1 MTLPSKRPRRR
12 SSGPPRV
19 HSTAVCDAG
28 CQIGEGTRI
37 WHFTHVLAGARIGR
51 DCSVGQGCFVGNVVI
66 GDGCRIQNHVN
77 LFDGV
82 LLEDA
87 VFCGPGVVF
96 TNVTR
101 PRAGWQVDEYQTT
114 RVGQGAT
121 LGANCTVR
129 CGVKLGAYCFV
140 AAGAVVV
147 RDVPPHAL
155 VRGVPAQQCG
165 WVSRAGEP
173 LEFNDQGEALCPLT
187 AEVYRLGPQGV
198 TLKGS
203 DDGADAE

>member
-1 MTLPSKRPRRR
+1 MSNNPSTKRLRQRA
-12 SSGPPRV
+12 SGPPQI
-19 HSTAVCDAG
+19 HPSAVCDAG

-37 WHFTHVLAGARIGR
+37 WHFSHVMAGAKIGR
-51 DCSVGQGCFVGNVVI
+51 DCSIGQGCFVGNVVI
-66 GDGCRIQNHVN
+66 GDGCRIQNHVS

-82 LLEDA
+82 ELEA
-87 VFCGPGVVF
+87 SVFCGPSVVF

-101 PRAGWQVDEYQTT
+101 PRADWRVEAYQTT

-121 LGANCTVR
+121 LGANCTIR
-129 CGVKLGAYCFV
+129 CGVTLGAYCFV

-147 RDVPPHAL
+147 RDVLPHAL
-155 VRGVPAQQCG
+155 VRGVPAEPCG

-173 LEFNDQGEALCPLT
+173 LVFNEQGQALCPLT

-198 TLKGS
+198 SLEEKP
-203 DDGADAE
+203 